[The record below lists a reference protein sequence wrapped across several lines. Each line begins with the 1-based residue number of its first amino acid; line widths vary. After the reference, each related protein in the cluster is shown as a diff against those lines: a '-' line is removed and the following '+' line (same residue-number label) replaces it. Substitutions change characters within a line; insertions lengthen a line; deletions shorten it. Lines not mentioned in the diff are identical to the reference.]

1 MPKFRPALAAAFA
14 LLAAL
19 APAARAKDTGGFVVE
34 LGADTTSVETYT
46 RGGTH
51 IEVEQVGRAPRVR
64 RRHFEYD
71 FDANGALQRFQM
83 VVTQPGAPADAPPLQ
98 VIDGTCTAD
107 SIRFVARSGANEQ
120 VTRLALPAGSVVVA
134 SSSPW
139 VMFEQ
144 AVMRLARQKPD
155 SLNLALYY
163 IGATEPGW
171 VRMRRLGRDSV
182 RVLTDHQ
189 DLFHMHVDRDG
200 RILAVRPLAGTGK
213 FAAQR
218 VAGLDVNAFAAR
230 WAAAEQ
236 AAGAMGALSTRDTVR
251 VSAGGANL
259 WIDYGRPAKRGR
271 VVFGGVVPW
280 GELWRTGANAATQF
294 KTDRALDFG
303 GASLPAGAY
312 TLWTLPTK
320 DGWKLLVNSQT
331 GQWGTEH
338 DAAKDVLTLP
348 LTVTS
353 LPEVVERFTIGVEAG
368 ADGGT
373 LRLDWDTTRA
383 SVAFKVAP
391 GQ

>member
-1 MPKFRPALAAAFA
+1 MSPFRPSLAAILS

-19 APAARAKDTGGFVVE
+19 APLAHAEDRGGFVVE

-46 RGGTH
+46 RAGNRVV
-51 IEVEQVGRAPRVR
+51 VEQVGRAPRVR
-64 RRHFEYD
+64 RRHFEYEL
-71 FDANGALQRFQM
+71 DARGALQRFHM

-98 VIDGTCTAD
+98 VLDGTCTAD
-107 SIRFVARSGANEQ
+107 SIVVVARSGANEQ
-120 VTRLALPAGSVVVA
+120 TTRVALPAGSVVVA

-144 AVMRLARQKPD
+144 AIQRLARQKPD
-155 SLNLALYY
+155 TLNLALYY
-163 IGATEPGW
+163 LGATEPGW
-171 VRMRRLGRDSV
+171 VRMQRLGRDSV

-189 DLFHMHVDRDG
+189 DLFHMRTDRAG
-200 RILAVRPLAGTGK
+200 RLLDVRPLAGTGK

-218 VAGLDVNAFAAR
+218 VAGLDVDSV
-230 WAAAEQ
+230 AAAWLAAEKS
-236 AAGAMGALSTRDTVR
+236 AGAMGALSTRDTVR
-251 VSAGGANL
+251 VTAGGAAL

-294 KTDRALDFG
+294 RTDRALDFG
-303 GASLPAGAY
+303 GRALPAGTY

-320 DGWKLLVNSQT
+320 AGWKLLVNSQT

-338 DAAKDVLTLP
+338 DAAKDVLTLD
-348 LTVTS
+348 LAVTT
-353 LPEVVERFTIGVEAG
+353 LPEAVERFTIGVDPTSE
-368 ADGGT
+368 GGT

-383 SVAFKVAP
+383 SIAFRVTA

>member
-1 MPKFRPALAAAFA
+1 MSPFRPALAAALV
-14 LLAAL
+14 LLAVAPL
-19 APAARAKDTGGFVVE
+19 AHAKDTGGFVVE
-34 LGADTTSVETYT
+34 LGADTTSIETYT
-46 RGGTH
+46 RAGTH
-51 IEVEQVGRAPRVR
+51 VEVEQVGRAPRVR

-71 FDANGALQRFQM
+71 FDARGALQRFQM

-144 AVMRLARQKPD
+144 AVMRLVRQKPD

-171 VRMRRLGRDSV
+171 VRLRRLGRDSV
-182 RVLTDHQ
+182 QVLTDHQ
-189 DLFHMHVDRDG
+189 DLFHMRIDREG
-200 RILAVRPLAGTGK
+200 RLLDVRPLAGTGK

-218 VAGLDVNAFAAR
+218 VAGLDVDAV
-230 WAAAEQ
+230 AAAWVSSEKS
-236 AAGAMGALSTRDTVR
+236 AGAMGALSVRDTVR
-251 VSAGGANL
+251 AEAGGAKL

-294 KTDRALDFG
+294 KTDRALEFG
-303 GASLPAGAY
+303 GAVLPAGTY
-312 TLWTLPTK
+312 TLWTLPAK
-320 DGWKLLVNSQT
+320 DGWKLVVNSQT

-348 LTVTS
+348 LTVTA
-353 LPEVVERFTIGVEAG
+353 LPDVVERFTIGVDAG

-383 SVAFKVAP
+383 SVAFRVVA